1 MHSLYEIET
10 TVKRVTKH
18 QGLSWGIAEEAGKIV
33 RILEQSELPGL
44 ESFNR
49 LINTPYSECT
59 KTTDLQ
65 INNQKKLCPIHF
77 GLFFLDQ
84 SHHFKNQNQFHID
97 SIQEPLLTIPF
108 LIKTAQ
114 KNLITFNFSSNEI
127 NFSITPGQVI
137 SFDKKNIPPQ
147 ANNIIL
153 DISNQRQKQYSD
165 ETWNYLYELSLETFV
180 EESEEKKLSGAGAGL
195 TDND

>member
-59 KTTDLQ
+59 KTIDLQ
-65 INNQKKLCPIHF
+65 INNQKNYAQFILVY
-77 GLFFLDQ
+77 FF
-84 SHHFKNQNQFHID
+84 
-97 SIQEPLLTIPF
+97 
-108 LIKTAQ
+108 
-114 KNLITFNFSSNEI
+114 
-127 NFSITPGQVI
+127 
-137 SFDKKNIPPQ
+137 
-147 ANNIIL
+147 
-153 DISNQRQKQYSD
+153 
-165 ETWNYLYELSLETFV
+165 
-180 EESEEKKLSGAGAGL
+180 
-195 TDND
+195 

>member
-59 KTTDLQ
+59 KTIDLQ
-65 INNQKKLCPIHF
+65 INNQKQLCPIHF

-84 SHHFKNQNQFHID
+84 SHHFKNQNQFHSD
-97 SIQEPLLTIPF
+97 FP
-108 LIKTAQ
+108 
-114 KNLITFNFSSNEI
+114 
-127 NFSITPGQVI
+127 
-137 SFDKKNIPPQ
+137 
-147 ANNIIL
+147 IIL
-153 DISNQRQKQYSD
+153 KFYSH
-165 ETWNYLYELSLETFV
+165 ESHQVLCLIQLLNLSY
-180 EESEEKKLSGAGAGL
+180 
-195 TDND
+195 

>member
-59 KTTDLQ
+59 KIIDLQ
-65 INNQKKLCPIHF
+65 INNQKQLCPIHF
-77 GLFFLDQ
+77 GLFFLSKDITWPGVIE
-84 SHHFKNQNQFHID
+84 K
-97 SIQEPLLTIPF
+97 
-108 LIKTAQ
+108 LI
-114 KNLITFNFSSNEI
+114 
-127 NFSITPGQVI
+127 
-137 SFDKKNIPPQ
+137 
-147 ANNIIL
+147 
-153 DISNQRQKQYSD
+153 
-165 ETWNYLYELSLETFV
+165 SLE
-180 EESEEKKLSGAGAGL
+180 EKLKVIKFF
-195 TDND
+195 

>member
-59 KTTDLQ
+59 KRIDLQ
-65 INNQKKLCPIHF
+65 INHQKKTMSNSFWFI
-77 GLFFLDQ
+77 FFR
-84 SHHFKNQNQFHID
+84 
-97 SIQEPLLTIPF
+97 SISSF
-108 LIKTAQ
+108 Q
-114 KNLITFNFSSNEI
+114 KSK
-127 NFSITPGQVI
+127 SI
-137 SFDKKNIPPQ
+137 SY
-147 ANNIIL
+147 
-153 DISNQRQKQYSD
+153 R
-165 ETWNYLYELSLETFV
+165 
-180 EESEEKKLSGAGAGL
+180 
-195 TDND
+195 

>member
-10 TVKRVTKH
+10 TVKRVARY
-18 QGLSWGIAEEAGKIV
+18 QGLSWGVAEEAGKIV
-33 RILEQSELPGL
+33 KILEQSELPGL
-44 ESFNR
+44 ESFNN
-49 LINTPYSECT
+49 LINTPYNECT
-59 KTTDLQ
+59 KIL
-65 INNQKKLCPIHF
+65 NLESSNQKKLCPIHF

-84 SHHFKNQNQFHID
+84 SHYFKNQKQFHID
-97 SIQEPLLTIPF
+97 SIQEPLLIIPF
-108 LIKTAQ
+108 LIKSAQ

-137 SFDKKNIPPQ
+137 SFDKKNIPHQ

-165 ETWNYLYELSLETFV
+165 ETWDYLYDLSLETFV